1 MNEPT
6 ATAGV
11 MTLVGVLLAISV
23 LFSRAAGR
31 AGLPLAFVF
40 VLVGMLAGTD
50 GVGRFAFDDY
60 ALAFRLG
67 TVALVIILFDGGLN
81 TPLTSVRAGLA
92 PATVLATLGVVLM
105 AGAMGAAAHLF
116 GLPWPQ
122 ALLLGAIVSS
132 TDAAAVFAVLRG
144 SGLHLKQRVGV
155 TLELESGLND
165 PMAVILTMAL
175 TQLAATGEAPTW
187 RLAGDVLVQ
196 LVVGLGAGVGFGW
209 LGQVMLRRARLP
221 AAGLYPVLTLALAA
235 VAFGVPSLFNGSGF
249 LAVYVAGALV
259 GHETGRYRT
268 GLLRVHDA
276 MAWLSQVGMF
286 LLLGLLATPS
296 RLPTVAN
303 LGLGLG
309 FVAALVVRPLVV
321 WLCLVPFRFS
331 MKERAYLGFVGLRGA
346 VPIVL
351 ATFPVLAG
359 APGAQGLFDTVFFI
373 VLVNTFVPGA
383 FVGWLTRAMG
393 LQTSAP
399 PPPPAVMELT
409 STHILDGDVR
419 SFFVRPQSAVAGAT
433 LAELGLPETSV
444 VTLIMREGRL
454 LAPRGNTRLEP
465 GDYVSVFTR
474 KENISELHLL
484 FGDAQGE

>member
-1 MNEPT
+1 MNEPL
-6 ATAGV
+6 ATAGIL
-11 MTLVGVLLAISV
+11 TLMGVLLAVSV

-31 AGLPLAFVF
+31 VGLPVAFFF
-40 VLVGMLAGTD
+40 VVVGMLAGTD
-50 GVGRFAFDDY
+50 GVLKLAFDDY

-81 TPLTSVRAGLA
+81 TPLASVRAGLG

-105 AGAMGAAAHLF
+105 AGAMGAAAHLL

-175 TQLAATGEAPTW
+175 TQLVATGESPTW
-187 RLAGDVLVQ
+187 RLGLDVAIQ

-209 LGQVMLRRARLP
+209 LGQVLLRRARLP

-296 RLPTVAN
+296 RLPAVAN

-309 FVAALVVRPLVV
+309 FVAALLARPLVV
-321 WLCLVPFRFS
+321 WLCLLPFRFTT
-331 MKERAYLGFVGLRGA
+331 KERLYLGLIGLRGA

-359 APGAQGLFDTVFFI
+359 APAAQGLFDTVFFI
-373 VLVNTFVPGA
+373 VLVNAFVPGA
-383 FVGWLTRAMG
+383 FVGRLTRALG

-409 STHILDGDVR
+409 STHVLDGDVV
-419 SFFVRPQSAVAGAT
+419 SFFVRAESAVAGAT
-433 LAELGLPETSV
+433 LAELGLPETAV
-444 VTLIMREGRL
+444 VTLIMRGERL

-465 GDYVSVFTR
+465 GDYVSLFTR
-474 KENISELHLL
+474 KENLAELHLL

>member
-196 LVVGLGAGVGFGW
+196 LVVGLAAGVGFGW
-209 LGQVMLRRARLP
+209 LGQVVLRRARLP

-276 MAWLSQVGMF
+276 MAWLSQVG
-286 LLLGLLATPS
+286 
-296 RLPTVAN
+296 
-303 LGLGLG
+303 
-309 FVAALVVRPLVV
+309 
-321 WLCLVPFRFS
+321 
-331 MKERAYLGFVGLRGA
+331 
-346 VPIVL
+346 
-351 ATFPVLAG
+351 
-359 APGAQGLFDTVFFI
+359 
-373 VLVNTFVPGA
+373 
-383 FVGWLTRAMG
+383 
-393 LQTSAP
+393 
-399 PPPPAVMELT
+399 
-409 STHILDGDVR
+409 
-419 SFFVRPQSAVAGAT
+419 
-433 LAELGLPETSV
+433 
-444 VTLIMREGRL
+444 
-454 LAPRGNTRLEP
+454 
-465 GDYVSVFTR
+465 
-474 KENISELHLL
+474 
-484 FGDAQGE
+484 